1 MVFNKCSNYEYLFI
15 IKELMK
21 EFLGQFGCLG
31 ENTKKYITFLVPIIK
46 GNENYKTVTHKKN

>member
-1 MVFNKCSNYEYLFI
+1 
-15 IKELMK
+15 MK